1 MHAAKNA
8 LDKLLQALT
17 AIAFGALVLVV
28 AWQVLTR
35 LVLNNPSTWSEEF
48 AKYLFVWVSL
58 IAAALVFG
66 ERGHIAVTF
75 VVDKMPLGLRKVVA
89 VLIQVGIAVFAVF
102 VLIWGGVGAAQNTWL
117 QNLTALPLQI
127 GHMYII
133 LPIVGVAIIF
143 YAIYNAW
150 EDLRGEGPLTVA
162 DTSEHVDDE
171 TAAAL
176 AKAEAIRERE
186 VAEATVGAAGSTA
199 VGAAGAQRDGT
210 GTNVT
215 GTTAATTTSDPD
227 TSVTDAHVTGRSV
240 ETERRDDE
248 TDIRRTENGEAR

>member
-1 MHAAKNA
+1 MNA
-8 LDKLLQALT
+8 LTKGLMTALKWICVVLF
-17 AIAFGALVLVV
+17 AALVIVV
-28 AWQVLTR
+28 VWQVFAR
-35 LVLNNPSTWSEEF
+35 LVLNQPQAWTDEASRMI
-48 AKYLFVWVSL
+48 FVWL
-58 IAAALVFG
+58 GLFAAAFVFG

-227 TSVTDAHVTGRSV
+227 TPVTDAHVTGRSV